1 MARLRR
7 TAETD
12 SPRIAPGPGC
22 QAADHPVGPLR
33 VVVEA
38 RALEYAAAIFRALG
52 DPARLRLLTVLMVG
66 PRCVTQLAAE
76 LNDNLPAVSQRLKL
90 LKSERIVSSR
100 RQGKHIF
107 YSLDDE
113 HIAQLISTGLSHA
126 AEPVTTALAGGGP
139 RRPTPATP
147 SAG

>member
-1 MARLRR
+1 MARSHRS
-7 TAETD
+7 TESTSTD
-12 SPRIAPGPGC
+12 VAAGPGC
-22 QAADHPVGPLR
+22 RTVDHPAGPLR
-33 VVVEA
+33 VVVDE
-38 RALEYAAAIFRALG
+38 RALEYAAGIFRALG
-52 DPARLRLLTVLMVG
+52 DRARLRLLTLLMVG
-66 PRCVTQLAAE
+66 PRCVTELAAE

-126 AEPVTTALAGGGP
+126 AEPVETARSGGGSG
-139 RRPTPATP
+139 RPPPATP
-147 SAG
+147 SAE

>member
-1 MARLRR
+1 MARSHRSTESTS
-7 TAETD
+7 TAVA
-12 SPRIAPGPGC
+12 RGPDC
-22 QAADHPVGPLR
+22 RAADHPAVPLR
-33 VVVEA
+33 VVVDE
-38 RALEYAAAIFRALG
+38 RALEYAAGIFRALG
-52 DPARLRLLTVLMVG
+52 DPARLRLLTLLMVG

-126 AEPVTTALAGGGP
+126 AEPVATTRSGVSS
-139 RRPTPATP
+139 RRPTPARP
-147 SAG
+147 SAE

>member
-1 MARLRR
+1 MARLPR
-7 TAETD
+7 TAETA
-12 SPRIAPGPGC
+12 SPRGAPGPGC
-22 QAADHPVGPLR
+22 QTDDHPPEALR
-33 VVVEA
+33 VLVDE
-38 RALEYAAAIFRALG
+38 RALENAASIFRALG

-76 LNDNLPAVSQRLKL
+76 LADNLPAVSQRLKL

-113 HIAQLISTGLSHA
+113 HISQLISTGLSHA
-126 AEPVTTALAGGGP
+126 AEPVP
-139 RRPTPATP
+139 PTGR
-147 SAG
+147 SAARAVGAD